1 MKKNKTTILWDFD
14 GVIMNSNHIRDL
26 GFERVLEEFPKKQV
40 DELMNYH
47 RKNGGLSR
55 YNKFRYF
62 FEKIRKEEV
71 TEEIVYAYAD
81 KFSKIM
87 LSLLID
93 ESLLIN
99 ETLEFIK
106 KEYINYTMHI
116 VSGSAQ
122 IELRHICNE
131 LNISKYF
138 VSIHGSPTPKNDLV
152 NQVLENY
159 SYKPERCL
167 LIGDSIN
174 DYIAAEINKIDFI
187 GYGDDNHIINKSTIS
202 PLF

>member
-1 MKKNKTTILWDFD
+1 MERSKRVILWDFD

-26 GFERVLEEFPKKQV
+26 GFERVLEEFPQDQV
-40 DELMNYH
+40 DKLMDYH
-47 RKNGGLSR
+47 RENGGLSR
-55 YNKFRYF
+55 FNKFRYF
-62 FEKIRKEEV
+62 FEEIRGEEV
-71 TEEIVYAYAD
+71 SESAIELYAE

-99 ETLEFIK
+99 ETVQFIK
-106 KEYINYTMHI
+106 KEYSNYAMHI

-122 IELRHICNE
+122 VELRYICNE
-131 LNISKYF
+131 LNLSKYF

-152 NQVLENY
+152 SQVIENNTY
-159 SYKPERCL
+159 SIEDCV

-174 DYIAAEINKIDFI
+174 DYIAAEVNNIDFI
-187 GYGDDNHIINKSTIS
+187 GYGDNDQIINKSTINS
-202 PLF
+202 LF